1 MLYVVIIHK
10 CVKLKCDDI
19 AGAVSELQLIATMT
33 VGDNGGAIRW
43 MLNERGRC
51 TEKSVSDARVQSEIN
66 GKLKDKSAAK
76 EQKNKAN
83 MCATATAGSGIT
95 KIAA

>member
-1 MLYVVIIHK
+1 MVLLYIVIIHK

-51 TEKSVSDARVQSEIN
+51 N
-66 GKLKDKSAAK
+66 
-76 EQKNKAN
+76 
-83 MCATATAGSGIT
+83 
-95 KIAA
+95 